1 MRNPKLD
8 ILRCVAV
15 VLVMLNHSG
24 PKSEGIIPVFNRIG
38 WTGVDLF
45 FVLSGF
51 LISGL
56 LFVEWKR
63 DGRIRV
69 GRFLIRRGFKIY
81 PSFYFYLILA
91 GLAAHFFAKH
101 LETSAARYLHE
112 VFFLQNYI
120 YGVWAHT
127 WSLAVEE
134 HFYLLLPLFLVAF
147 GVHRVPRAFPVIA
160 AMSIASR
167 ALFLLLPQK
176 NAFLGFSY
184 AATNS
189 RMDALF
195 FGVLL
200 GYLHHFHG
208 VWWEDFVVRWKW
220 AIGAGSA
227 LLLSL
232 AFFWSRETT
241 SFAVIGYTLIYVGFG
256 GALVLCLYVWKRVP
270 WAFGALSFLGVYSYS
285 IYLWHA
291 PVAFWTDAV
300 LGRAFHIVVT
310 PWEMFPLYFAL
321 TFALGIVM
329 ARLVEFPMLRLRE
342 ALFPTKVRDVEL
354 AANPKRPA
362 PLAP

>member
-1 MRNPKLD
+1 MRNQKLD

-15 VLVMLNHSG
+15 LLVMLNHSG
-24 PKSEGIIPVFNRIG
+24 PLSDGIIPVFNQIG

-81 PSFYFYLILA
+81 PSFYVYLLLA
-91 GLAAHFFAKH
+91 GIAAHLFARH
-101 LETSAARYLHE
+101 LETTVVRYLHE
-112 VFFLQNYI
+112 IFFLQNYVVGI
-120 YGVWAHT
+120 WAHT

-134 HFYLLLPLFLVAF
+134 HFYLLLPIFLLVL
-147 GVHRVPRAFPVIA
+147 GIHRIPRAFPIIA
-160 AMSIASR
+160 AISMVSR
-167 ALFLLLPQK
+167 WLFLFIPQK
-176 NAFLGFSY
+176 NAFLGYSY

-208 VWWEDFVVRWKW
+208 AWWEDFVVRWKL
-220 AIGAGSA
+220 AIATGSA
-227 LLLSL
+227 ILLSL
-232 AFFWSRETT
+232 VFFWSRETT
-241 SFAVIGYTLIYVGFG
+241 SFAIVGYTTTYLGFG
-256 GALVLCLYVWKRVP
+256 GALVLCLYVWKNVPRV
-270 WAFGALSFLGVYSYS
+270 FGVLAFLGMYSYS

-291 PVAFWTDAV
+291 PVAFWTSAV
-300 LGRAFHIVVT
+300 LVRVFHVLLT
-310 PWEMFPLYFAL
+310 PWEMFPVYFLL
-321 TFALGIVM
+321 TFALGVLM
-329 ARLVEFPMLRLRE
+329 ARIVEFPMLGLRE
-342 ALFPTKVRDVEL
+342 ALFPSQVSDASL
-354 AANPKRPA
+354 AADPKLPVVV
-362 PLAP
+362 